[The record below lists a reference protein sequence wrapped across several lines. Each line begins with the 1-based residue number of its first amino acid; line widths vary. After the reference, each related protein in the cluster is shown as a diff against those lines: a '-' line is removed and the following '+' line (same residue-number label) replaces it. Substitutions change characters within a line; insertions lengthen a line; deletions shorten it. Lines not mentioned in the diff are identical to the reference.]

1 MWYALAQSQTMM
13 HRDEF
18 CHESPSNAKAQIVI
32 DRLLNGMWGEKYGS
46 IQIKIDAHY
55 VISFKLFWS
64 IKMSLDMI
72 SSIPR
77 GGLGLGVSI
86 NYVDCVLNIFDPFI

>member
-46 IQIKIDAHY
+46 IQIKIDGHY

-64 IKMSLDMI
+64 IKMSFRHDQ
-72 SSIPR
+72 
-77 GGLGLGVSI
+77 
-86 NYVDCVLNIFDPFI
+86 

>member
-46 IQIKIDAHY
+46 IQIKIDAH
-55 VISFKLFWS
+55 
-64 IKMSLDMI
+64 
-72 SSIPR
+72 
-77 GGLGLGVSI
+77 
-86 NYVDCVLNIFDPFI
+86 